1 MVAKTH
7 PNLPVYEKEIR
18 YAFRGTVYVFLLG
31 GVRIFIIAQKKGFA
45 SAVTP
50 PTVEN
55 ITQNNQ
61 VRFSCSGELFFYRPV
76 IGR

>member
-1 MVAKTH
+1 MSS
-7 PNLPVYEKEIR
+7 
-18 YAFRGTVYVFLLG
+18 FWG